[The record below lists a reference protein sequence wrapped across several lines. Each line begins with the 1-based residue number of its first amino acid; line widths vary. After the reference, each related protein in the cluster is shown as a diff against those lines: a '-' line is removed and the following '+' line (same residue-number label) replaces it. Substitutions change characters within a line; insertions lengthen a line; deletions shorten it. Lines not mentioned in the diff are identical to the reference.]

1 MIASGFD
8 ILPPCFLWDVIACI
22 KSFDLNIHLKLQ
34 KTAETFK
41 SFENKN
47 GQKAI
52 LTGCQISWGRGWLHT
67 LRPPGLS
74 LTLV

>member
-1 MIASGFD
+1 MGRD
-8 ILPPCFLWDVIACI
+8 CLH

-41 SFENKN
+41 SFDNKN

-52 LTGCQISWGRGWLHT
+52 LTGLPNFLGKRVAAHT
-67 LRPPGLS
+67 QATR
-74 LTLV
+74 LVTDHCMT